1 LEYGLFQ
8 LCAYY
13 ICGFDIAVLFFPG
26 VSVPFSEPCVMGVI
40 VVIVIP
46 VALSVSRKDA
56 SGSGLLVTGY
66 WLLEQYFHIY
76 SGLDSA

>member
-1 LEYGLFQ
+1 
-8 LCAYY
+8 
-13 ICGFDIAVLFFPG
+13 
-26 VSVPFSEPCVMGVI
+26 MGVI